1 MMDTI
6 EEKNKALIREF
17 LRRIF
22 EARDP
27 QAAADLITE
36 RYIQHDPEM
45 PTGKA
50 GFLQKLPGLYEE
62 FPALHAEIKG
72 LWAEGDTVI
81 VHSFYRFTPEDR
93 GAAVVDIFRI
103 QDGLV
108 DEHWGIAR
116 DIPEVM
122 ANDNGMF

>member
-1 MMDTI
+1 LASQTD
-6 EEKNKALIREF
+6 ENKALITEF

-22 EARDP
+22 QEQNP
-27 QAAADLITE
+27 PAAAELITE

-50 GFLQKLPGLYEE
+50 GFLSKLPGLYVE
-62 FPALHAEIKG
+62 FPKLHTEVKH
-72 LWAEGDTVI
+72 LWAEGDYVI
-81 VHSFYRFTPEDR
+81 VHSWYRFTPQDR

-103 QDGLV
+103 QDGKV

-116 DIPEVM
+116 DIPEQA
-122 ANDNGMF
+122 ANANGMF

>member
-1 MMDTI
+1 MTTA
-6 EEKNKALIREF
+6 NKALITEF

-22 EARDP
+22 EVKDP
-27 QAAADLITE
+27 HSAAELITD

-50 GFLQKLPGLYEE
+50 GFLSKLPGLYVEYPE
-62 FPALHAEIKG
+62 LHAEVKNM
-72 LWAEGDTVI
+72 WAEGDHVI

-93 GAAVVDIFRI
+93 GVAVVDIFRI

-116 DIPEVM
+116 EIPAEM